1 MIGFPLFLIVQG
13 IHGLCLLFDHL
24 LFPSFSAIEIKDPV
38 FVLGI
43 PRSGTTFLHR
53 SLAEDS
59 ERFTSFSTWEAILAP
74 SIIQRKVLH
83 FVTRADR
90 AIGSPIRRF
99 ADRQLN
105 ASAGDFQDIH
115 AVGLSAAEEDYL
127 SLLPVGGC
135 FILIMAFP
143 FAQELQDLA
152 ALDRMPPS
160 TREPLIRLYR
170 SILQRHLYCHPNK
183 TLLSKNAAF
192 ATWGSALSTTI
203 PSAKFLICIR
213 EPVSALSS
221 QVSSLTPAR
230 SAFGTDPSGRFTS
243 ELFVQFY
250 EHFYES
256 LADFSDQSSMSQ
268 AVIIAQTDLKSAT
281 AATIRDAL
289 ERIEVPITARMMNVL
304 QDSARTPSGS
314 HRHNP
319 ENFSLDSETI
329 KRSMQHHFEAMMHS
343 PKRSNS

>member
-43 PRSGTTFLHR
+43 PRSGTTFLHGASPKTASDSLLFRLESDSCPLDHPTESSPLRNPRGPRDQQPNPPFRR
-53 SLAEDS
+53 SSAQCQRG
-59 ERFTSFSTWEAILAP
+59 RFQTSMRS
-74 SIIQRKVLH
+74 
-83 FVTRADR
+83 
-90 AIGSPIRRF
+90 GSAQPRR
-99 ADRQLN
+99 LP
-105 ASAGDFQDIH
+105 
-115 AVGLSAAEEDYL
+115 L
-127 SLLPVGGC
+127 LLPVGGC

-152 ALDRMPPS
+152 ALDRMPQS
-160 TREPLIRLYR
+160 TREPLIHLYR

-192 ATWGSALSTTI
+192 ATWGSAFSTTI
-203 PSAKFLICIR
+203 PSAKFLLCIR